1 LGLAERDPTFAKE
14 VLMNRKRKHR
24 FTKTGHARA
33 KPHRRVRRTSKKRG
47 ARARRNAIE
56 LPRARHGTLER
67 TRALLLAALRVWELK
82 NGFRLLTLP
91 IGYFPI
97 PLPV

>member
-1 LGLAERDPTFAKE
+1 
-14 VLMNRKRKHR
+14 M
-24 FTKTGHARA
+24 
-33 KPHRRVRRTSKKRG
+33 RG
-47 ARARRNAIE
+47 KAID